1 VQAVIRLTDGECGF
15 INEENTMSVVKDEA
29 NDTAEQVVGSST
41 AGIAE
46 EALSGAEQVGTTV
59 RGETLNVAASID
71 EALATAAEGL
81 RNVANGG
88 IQPAQARKQKTVQ
101 TSKDQVPNAAND
113 QARGARVA
121 VDEPVLVENQGENGA
136 PTPQQERCAESE
148 EETGTSV
155 LEGYIPLTDVVSEN
169 DLNLI
174 RAVKAEWLFKKTSEL
189 AGLSDG
195 SEEMEEAV
203 VQIERGVRKL
213 AAILHMEVNERWRQ
227 AGERLEELER
237 CRIEVEEARAKAQ
250 SIIKELYRLKE
261 ECGITLDAA
270 AKGCRETGFL
280 REDARKTGQRAETGM
295 QAAQVTAN
303 QAQAETGCL
312 QKPKR

>member
-1 VQAVIRLTDGECGF
+1 
-15 INEENTMSVVKDEA
+15 MSVVKDEA
-29 NDTAEQVVGSST
+29 NDTAEQVVGSSG

-59 RGETLNVAASID
+59 RGKTLNVAASID

-88 IQPAQARKQKTVQ
+88 IQPAQAPKQKAAQ
-101 TSKDQVPNAAND
+101 TSEDQVPNAAKD

-121 VDEPVLVENQGENGA
+121 VDEPVLIKNQGGDGA
-136 PTPQQERCAESE
+136 PTPQREQCAESE
-148 EETGTSV
+148 EETSTSV

-174 RAVKAEWLFKKTSEL
+174 RAVKAEWLFNKTSEL
-189 AGLSDG
+189 AGLSAG
-195 SEEMEEAV
+195 SEEVEEAV

-237 CRIEVEEARAKAQ
+237 CRIEVEEAQAKAK
-250 SIIKELYRLKE
+250 SIIEELYRLKE
-261 ECGITLDAA
+261 ECAITLDAA
-270 AKGCRETGFL
+270 GGGCQAAALL
-280 REDARKTGQRAETGM
+280 REDVRKTRQRAEAGM
-295 QAAQVTAN
+295 QAAQVAAN
-303 QAQAETGCL
+303 QS
-312 QKPKR
+312 